1 MTTSNFPSSN
11 FHSGSVT
18 NVRMSA
24 THRAGLIGVLSVALT
39 LSAPVAEVARA
50 QAPSS
55 NKGAAPS
62 GSPRTPSGASTN
74 APTNAPVNASGSA
87 GGAPKPAVHQ
97 AGPQLAYSAEDYLQL
112 FREVKE
118 HFLQRE
124 IEAAAEDVQSAALL
138 MTSDSRWTHAS
149 AAAKVQ
155 ASIKELENLAL
166 MLRAKKVWSPYG
178 MDDVFARAHWSMALD
193 HFARS
198 EQAQKQKQWNRAGRD
213 LRESAMHVEGG
224 WMRTGLTI
232 DYVTTKLLQD
242 MFELAGQMSRGIAPT
257 RDDAPKVLDL
267 FRKEIDRLG
276 TKAKLNRQK

>member
-1 MTTSNFPSSN
+1 MTTSNFQ
-11 FHSGSVT
+11 SGSIKSMQKSRACGACR
-18 NVRMSA
+18 VRWV
-24 THRAGLIGVLSVALT
+24 GVLSGVLALCT
-39 LSAPVAEVARA
+39 PGPELARA
-50 QAPSS
+50 QSPSS
-55 NKGAAPS
+55 NKVAAP
-62 GSPRTPSGASTN
+62 AN
-74 APTNAPVNASGSA
+74 APTGAPANTPAQAS
-87 GGAPKPAVHQ
+87 GAPKPAVHQ
-97 AGPQLAYSAEDYLQL
+97 GSPQLAYSAEDYLQL

-124 IEAAAEDVQSAALL
+124 VEAAAEDVQSAALL

-166 MLRAKKVWSPYG
+166 MLRAKKIWSPYG

-198 EQAQKQKQWNRAGRD
+198 DEAKKNKQWNRAGRD
-213 LRESAMHVEGG
+213 LREAAMHVEGG
-224 WMRTGLTI
+224 WLRTGLTI

-257 RDDAPKVLDL
+257 RDDAPKVLEL